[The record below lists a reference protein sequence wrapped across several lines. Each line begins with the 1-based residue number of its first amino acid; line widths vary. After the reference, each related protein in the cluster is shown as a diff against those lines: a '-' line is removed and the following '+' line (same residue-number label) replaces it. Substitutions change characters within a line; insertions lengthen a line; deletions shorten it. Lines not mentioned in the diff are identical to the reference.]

1 MKRLLVIPVI
11 VTALLIIS
19 GCSTPASSKVSEE
32 TKKTKV
38 VNITKVKEQEQ
49 SSIMTKA
56 GVVEAK
62 QENQLAFG
70 TSGKIVT
77 LSVKKG
83 MKVKAGQVLGTLD
96 TSGNQSTIALSQTQ
110 INEAQAK
117 RAKILRGDSKVADTY
132 DSTIQQTED
141 SIADTEDSIKKQEI
155 KIQDQM
161 KTLEQDKTDLQR
173 KEVLFSNGAI
183 SKADIDG
190 VRTKVD
196 RAQLSLKSEQTELE
210 ALKQQKKRLQEQKQL
225 TLRQREKAIQADK
238 DNADRLAS
246 ITTEVATAQN
256 GIVKANKEIQDS
268 RLIAPFDGI
277 ITDVSSHP
285 GDVVSQG
292 SSVATIVD
300 LSGVKVS
307 IEVESALIQ
316 QFTKGKS
323 MTVINEGGEK
333 TAGSVTYISPLIDA
347 KNGKYKV
354 EITVPHSP
362 EKWQG
367 GMIASVQMPRKL
379 ATSTILP
386 LECIGVGEK
395 GRYVLVVENGM
406 IKKRT
411 VEIGQIIDDK
421 IEVLSGVHPGDSV
434 VTSGISFLLEGE
446 KVTPKEG

>member
-38 VNITKVKEQEQ
+38 VNIIKVKEQEQ

-210 ALKQQKKRLQEQKQL
+210 ALKQQKKRLQEKKQL
-225 TLRQREKAIQADK
+225 TLRQREKAIQVDK

-246 ITTEVATAQN
+246 ITTEVATAQ
-256 GIVKANKEIQDS
+256 
-268 RLIAPFDGI
+268 
-277 ITDVSSHP
+277 
-285 GDVVSQG
+285 
-292 SSVATIVD
+292 
-300 LSGVKVS
+300 
-307 IEVESALIQ
+307 
-316 QFTKGKS
+316 
-323 MTVINEGGEK
+323 
-333 TAGSVTYISPLIDA
+333 
-347 KNGKYKV
+347 
-354 EITVPHSP
+354 
-362 EKWQG
+362 
-367 GMIASVQMPRKL
+367 
-379 ATSTILP
+379 
-386 LECIGVGEK
+386 
-395 GRYVLVVENGM
+395 
-406 IKKRT
+406 
-411 VEIGQIIDDK
+411 
-421 IEVLSGVHPGDSV
+421 
-434 VTSGISFLLEGE
+434 
-446 KVTPKEG
+446 